1 MRVQITTLQCL
12 LSEGQQTGL
21 FPQQKMNHVG
31 FQTKYLTSIAFFF
44 IWADRDRSF
53 WWSHGRIAAFN
64 KAAKYFSNTV
74 LGPVNQSCRFSL
86 LWKLKDELLSSYISL
101 ITVFIFVY
109 WTQVSDLISREV
121 RVQYFQ
127 CPRWTQIAGIYI
139 LFRPGMLTYV
149 PALSS
154 LESRLM
160 WSAPS
165 FERSLCLMINMN
177 PSTMTIAL

>member
-12 LSEGQQTGL
+12 LSQGQQTGL

-109 WTQVSDLISREV
+109 WTQVSDLISRDSQSWFNCLWQV
-121 RVQYFQ
+121 SLSNKRVLDNAL
-127 CPRWTQIAGIYI
+127 TI
-139 LFRPGMLTYV
+139 LV
-149 PALSS
+149 
-154 LESRLM
+154 
-160 WSAPS
+160 
-165 FERSLCLMINMN
+165 LCSNFNFIFPFHL
-177 PSTMTIAL
+177 